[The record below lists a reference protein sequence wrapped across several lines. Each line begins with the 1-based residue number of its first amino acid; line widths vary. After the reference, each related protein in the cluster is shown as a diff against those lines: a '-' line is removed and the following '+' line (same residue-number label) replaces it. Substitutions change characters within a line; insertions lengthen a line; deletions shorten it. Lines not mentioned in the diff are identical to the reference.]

1 MYIACANAILEL
13 NFHTRMRKLLFITY
27 LLFTIQLGASEPL
40 KIGVITDI
48 HYLSEQ
54 LMDNGYAINS
64 YVYENGKNVIAA
76 PEVLDK
82 VVSDYLNSD
91 INVLFISGDLTKNGE
106 KLSHID
112 FREKLR
118 PLYDK
123 GVKIFVLPGNHD
135 INIPNPLRYQGN
147 KTFKTENINSEDFAN
162 IYADYGYKNAISE
175 DSNSLSYL
183 AELDESTWLLALDVA
198 RYQEYKDRPISSG
211 KLKSETEVWML
222 AILQKAKEQNKQVIA
237 MMHWGIVEHIP
248 FQNRFF
254 PNYLVDDNKRI
265 ASLLADNGVK
275 IVFTGHFHSNDIT
288 EYVSEKGNQIYDIE
302 TGALASYPFSYR
314 LLELSNE
321 QLKIETRNI
330 TATENHPNLVAEN
343 KEILKRIAT
352 ARALPMIEKLEI
364 PFPKNKHNQLAEIA
378 SDIFLL
384 HLYGD
389 EKVSEDT
396 KTKLVNIFVEMGF
409 PVDDNLND
417 LNIDFPP
424 VDNNV
429 ILELK

>member
-1 MYIACANAILEL
+1 MYIACPNAILEL
-13 NFHTRMRKLLFITY
+13 NLHTKMRKLLFITY

-64 YVYENGKNVIAA
+64 YVYENGKNVIAV

-82 VVSDYLNSD
+82 VISDYLNSD
-91 INVLFISGDLTKNGE
+91 INVLLVSGDLTKDGE

-112 FREKLR
+112 FREKLK

-123 GVKIFVLPGNHD
+123 GVKVFVLPGNHD
-135 INIPNPLRYQGN
+135 INIPNPPRYQGN
-147 KTFKTENINSEDFAN
+147 KTFKTENISSEDFAR
-162 IYADYGYKNAISE
+162 IYADYGYKNAISK

-183 AELDESTWLLALDVA
+183 TELDESTWLLALDVA

-211 KLKSETEVWML
+211 KLKPETEVWML
-222 AILQKAKEQNKQVIA
+222 DILQKAKEQNKQVIA
-237 MMHWGIVEHIP
+237 MVHWGLVEHIP

-288 EYVSEKGNQIYDIE
+288 EYISEKGNKIYDIE
-302 TGALASYPFSYR
+302 TGALVSYPFSYR
-314 LLELSNE
+314 LLELSDE

-330 TATENHPNLVAEN
+330 TATENHPNLVTEN
-343 KEILKRIAT
+343 KEILKRLAS

-364 PFPKNKHNQLAEIA
+364 PFPKNKYKQLAEIA

-396 KTKLVNIFVEMGF
+396 KTKLVDIFVEMGF

-424 VDNNV
+424 ADNNV
-429 ILELK
+429 ILKLR